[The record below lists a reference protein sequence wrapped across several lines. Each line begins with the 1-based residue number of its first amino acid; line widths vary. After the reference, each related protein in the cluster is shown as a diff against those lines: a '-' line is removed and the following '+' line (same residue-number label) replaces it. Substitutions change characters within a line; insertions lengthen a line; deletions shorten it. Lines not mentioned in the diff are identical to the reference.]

1 VIFYLITREQIK
13 MERKKNHT
21 NFTDEQLKVLAKR
34 FKILSEVSRLKIL
47 RTLFHGEKCV
57 TDIINAT
64 GLLQANVSK
73 QLKILESDGVVNCR
87 PQGLQRFYSVN
98 DPVVQIICNEMCEV
112 KK

>member
-1 VIFYLITREQIK
+1 
-13 MERKKNHT
+13 MDSKKKS
-21 NFTDEQLKVLAKR
+21 NFSDEQLKMLAKR

-47 RTLFHGEKCV
+47 RILFLGEKCV

-73 QLKILESDGVVNCR
+73 QLRILEGDGVVTCR
-87 PQGLQRFYSVN
+87 PQGLLRFYSVT
-98 DPVVQIICNEMCEV
+98 DSSVLIICTQLCEL